1 MLQQITSKDFGWLHV
16 NVPCNVHVIS
26 TRTLRA
32 RARAS
37 RARDGTALHKANA
50 FLNEK
55 RGKID
60 NQSGSIL

>member
-1 MLQQITSKDFGWLHV
+1 
-16 NVPCNVHVIS
+16 VIS

-60 NQSGSIL
+60 KQSGSIL